1 MFYQTF
7 EDLYENHAIEIDDD
21 VLKKYAQNWHRPSA
35 MDSLETYDEAD
46 EHRKVVMLYEPRG
59 AQIEALCA
67 LEQTRAEGAKK
78 SIDHG
83 CNRNRKDLF
92 SCVRFGKI

>member
-1 MFYQTF
+1 
-7 EDLYENHAIEIDDD
+7 
-21 VLKKYAQNWHRPSA
+21 

-46 EHRKVVMLYEPRG
+46 EHRKVAMLYEPRG

-78 SIDHG
+78 ALIMAATGIGKTYLAAFDSAKYKSVLICCTSG
-83 CNRNRKDLF
+83 RNF
-92 SCVRFGKI
+92 ETGSTVF